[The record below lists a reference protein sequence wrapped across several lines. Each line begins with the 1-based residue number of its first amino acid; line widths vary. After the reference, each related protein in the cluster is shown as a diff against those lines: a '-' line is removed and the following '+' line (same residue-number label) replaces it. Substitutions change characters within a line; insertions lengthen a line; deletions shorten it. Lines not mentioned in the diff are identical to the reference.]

1 MKIEMTLDVEGLKDL
16 EAALVELGDE
26 KVRKASA
33 RRALVKAAKPL
44 LDDMKQNAPVARGH
58 LERGIRIGSPGNVG
72 AQAFASVLQS
82 GGSRD
87 DAVAAMRD
95 VRRSKSGVEIAIG
108 PGRHPQAIF
117 QEFGTEH
124 HAPQPFVRP
133 AWEGG
138 KDKAL
143 GDIKK
148 ELWADIEK
156 TAKRAANKAARLA
169 KKSAKLDAN
178 ADLLRSRLGIG

>member
-1 MKIEMTLDVEGLKDL
+1 MKMEVEGLRDL
-16 EAALVELGDE
+16 EAALTELGDE
-26 KVRKASA
+26 KVRKASS
-33 RRALVKAAKPL
+33 RRALRKAAQPML
-44 LDDMKQNAPVARGH
+44 ESMQRNAPVARGH
-58 LERGIRIGSPGNVG
+58 LQRNLRIGGSGNVG

-82 GGSRD
+82 GGSRS

-95 VRRSKSGVEIAIG
+95 VRRSASGVEIAIG

-117 QEFGTEH
+117 QEFGTEN

-133 AWEGG
+133 AWE
-138 KDKAL
+138 ASRSSL
-143 GDIKK
+143 IPMIQR

-178 ADLLRSRLGIG
+178 ADLLRDRLGL